1 MAFKGITFAGQNVT
15 PKNDG
20 GLYQAHYGDGILWGC
35 SMNISGDDLVI
46 QSGEF
51 IMGGRVVQVD
61 GATNVDLSG
70 RTLQTGYIQVI
81 MNADLTQG
89 EDSQWY
95 TTFVESATTTF
106 SALTTDDINN
116 NGDLYQVELAVV
128 QVSGGNLTS
137 INRKILPSNIVGNK
151 NINLV
156 GEETQLLLYKS
167 DGTPLALFGA
177 FESDNYC
184 RIGQR
189 DSDGH
194 VVSGT
199 RYANTGTNNVI
210 VFGYGGNIVFRPNG
224 VNNSAGQMYV
234 NGDGTLRVNGDVRRT
249 PQTYSGQRTAS
260 MSLTAQNTKICE
272 TTVVNEGV
280 YLISASIRVQMSGGG
295 FAYINLY
302 KASTISNT
310 IVYDLHYLKSGSSYI
325 ATSTWATFNA
335 NTPCSFWLE
344 PSANCTVEQ
353 ATLDLLRIA

>member
-1 MAFKGITFAGQNVT
+1 MAFKGITFASQNVT

-20 GLYQAHYGDGILWGC
+20 GLYQAHYGDGTLWGC

-81 MNADLTQG
+81 MNADITQG
-89 EDSQWY
+89 EGNQWY

-167 DGTPLALFGA
+167 DGTPLAVFGA
-177 FESDNYC
+177 FENDGYC
-184 RIGQR
+184 QVGQR
-189 DSDGH
+189 DSNKDI
-194 VVSGT
+194 VSGT
-199 RYANTGTNNVI
+199 RYSETGNSNVI
-210 VFGYGGNIVFRPNG
+210 VFGHGGHIVFRPNG
-224 VNNSAGQMYV
+224 VGNSAGQMYLDG
-234 NGDGTLRVNGDVRRT
+234 NGLLRVNGDIRRT
-249 PQTYSGQRTAS
+249 PQTYQGQRTAS
-260 MSLTAQNTKICE
+260 LSLTAQNTKICE
-272 TTVVNEGV
+272 TTVVDEGV

-295 FAYINLY
+295 NAYINLY
-302 KASTISNT
+302 KASTISDT
-310 IVYDLHYLKSGSSYI
+310 IVYDLHYIKSGSSYI
-325 ATSTWATFNA
+325 TTATWATFNA
-335 NTPCSFWLE
+335 NTPCSFYLE
-344 PSANCTVEQ
+344 PSANCTIEQ
-353 ATLDLLRIA
+353 AKLDLLRIA